1 MINEIKTIQK
11 IERLILESSNMKE
24 LMLNPLHII
33 YGIEKKNGELKEI
46 YTAQLNSKLRLYIKP
61 IGNYPYNLE
70 QIVELEF
77 IMIDDKHYGEG

>member
-11 IERLILESSNMKE
+11 IERLILESSNMNE

-33 YGIEKKNGELKEI
+33 YGIEKKNGDLKEI

-61 IGNYPYNLE
+61 IGNYP
-70 QIVELEF
+70 
-77 IMIDDKHYGEG
+77 